1 MATLR
6 VSPIYTIELTVEE
19 LRLIHRGLHILS
31 SHQNAETSGPA
42 KTLAAK
48 LAKERHSDLTQRL
61 HEMEKLMANIE
72 RGVPPAPSELKLL
85 TTEEPLSDSSI
96 SDLS

>member
-6 VSPIYTIELTVEE
+6 SVPHYLVELHSDELKTI
-19 LRLIHRGLHILS
+19 HKALHLLGA
-31 SHQNAETSGPA
+31 HPNKEFAEAA
-42 KTLAAK
+42 KALAAK

-72 RGVPPAPSELKLL
+72 KGVPPAPSELKLL
-85 TTEEPLSDSSI
+85 TTEEVTPDPT
-96 SDLS
+96 